1 MKSIFQSKNIN
12 FIDKQNTFVIL
23 NFLNQLDSNSYC
35 LIKKSEL
42 FPELKI
48 NSDLDIIVR
57 DKKIFEQNLKTYF
70 KSYKNINISKVKENQ
85 INSQYDIFIDNQF
98 YIKFDI
104 HYKKFESKNVNLK
117 KNFYDQLFKNPEQLN
132 FKFHDESFSITTPAL
147 EFEILIRFLEF
158 LINPNKT
165 HHKHFINHNISRLEN
180 PEHFLG
186 EYIDVDLDN
195 SLNRNRQI
203 YITELFA
210 KKVLKKITNMIK
222 RHALI
227 RKYALKNFNLKF
239 INKRVIDIGWTEV
252 VTKSCITL
260 PIDNLYVKLKSNEG
274 LSKHRIQ
281 DSPHYSF
288 FISQLGI
295 EKYKEYLIENF
306 DDINKE
312 NIDIKVKKFQKLFD
326 DLTENSSEVSIVIDL
341 DKNLLLNKKGTVVDG
356 VHRLS
361 ILKHLGKKCVLCY
374 IKEI

>member
-1 MKSIFQSKNIN
+1 MLS
-12 FIDKQNTFVIL
+12 
-23 NFLNQLDSNSYC
+23 
-35 LIKKSEL
+35 KKSEL
-42 FPELKI
+42 FPKLKI

-57 DKKIFEQNLKTYF
+57 DKKKFEQNLNTYF

-222 RHALI
+222 
-227 RKYALKNFNLKF
+227 
-239 INKRVIDIGWTEV
+239 GM
-252 VTKSCITL
+252 
-260 PIDNLYVKLKSNEG
+260 
-274 LSKHRIQ
+274 
-281 DSPHYSF
+281 
-288 FISQLGI
+288 
-295 EKYKEYLIENF
+295 
-306 DDINKE
+306 
-312 NIDIKVKKFQKLFD
+312 
-326 DLTENSSEVSIVIDL
+326 
-341 DKNLLLNKKGTVVDG
+341 LLLESM
-356 VHRLS
+356 H
-361 ILKHLGKKCVLCY
+361 
-374 IKEI
+374 